1 MNSVYVGGT
10 SRLFRLPA
18 LLALLLLLKTSPLSA
33 SDGSAVLKKP
43 ASRLDLTKAS
53 VFAPN
58 GLSAREKK
66 AVTVL
71 VEEVEKRSG
80 VRWETRSDSAPVGGT
95 MIAVGTEKT
104 LRGRSAEL
112 DRALSIDPAPKGA
125 EGFRIAVSGESRWV
139 VVVGNDERGVLFGV
153 GRLLRELRMHRGSV
167 EVADGFRVSTA
178 PAVALRGH
186 QLGYRPKTNSYDGW
200 DLDQW
205 DHYIRDLAI
214 FGTNAIELIPPR
226 SDDDADSPHFP
237 RPPMEM
243 MVGMSRIADSYGLD
257 VWVWYPAMDKDY
269 GDPAT
274 VEFALKEWADVFQK
288 LPRIDAVLVP
298 GGDPGHTPPKLLMPL
313 LEKQAASL
321 RKFHPKAGLW
331 ISPQGFTE
339 EWFGDFLGL
348 LKDEPRWLTGIVF
361 GPQVRLRLP
370 DLRRVIPAR
379 YPIRH
384 YPDITHSL
392 SCQYPVPDWDVA
404 YSLTHEREGINPRP
418 LDQAAIF
425 RATNPYTIGFLTYS
439 EGCNDDVNKFVW
451 SGLGWDPTESVAEI
465 LRQYGRYFLSDTLAD
480 PFAQGLLAL
489 EQNWVGPLLT
499 NSAVETTLQQ
509 FQRMEQSAKPAD
521 LLNWRFQQALYRAYY
536 DAYIRDRVIRET
548 SLESQARRVLR
559 DARRRGTLAA
569 LKDAEEILDSASNKP
584 TSPDRRARIGELAA
598 ALFQSIRMQLDV
610 EHYKAIEVGRGTT
623 LATVDWPLNDRE
635 WLMDRF
641 VEVRKLD
648 TEAKRIAAIDR
659 FLDRTNPGP
668 GGFYDDL
675 GDPSRQPHLLR
686 GPQTYAQDPDFRLT
700 SSISFDTQPGWPMAW
715 RQVAQ
720 TLYATPLQL
729 RYEGLDREAHYRV
742 RIVYGGDNFR
752 PKIRLE
758 SEGIEI
764 HPLIAKPSPLRPLEF
779 DVPASA
785 TNDGVLTLSWT
796 QEPGR
801 GGNGRGCQVAEV
813 WLIQQSAK

>member
-1 MNSVYVGGT
+1 MHSVFVRG
-10 SRLFRLPA
+10 SARLLRPTG
-18 LLALLLLLKTSPLSA
+18 LLALLLFCRVSPLFA
-33 SDGSAVLKKP
+33 GDQAVDPRKP
-43 ASRLDLTKAS
+43 ATRVDLAKAT
-53 VFAPN
+53 VFAPE

-71 VEEVEKRSG
+71 VEEVEKRSR
-80 VRWETRSDSAPVGGT
+80 VRYEVRSDLTLQGGT
-95 MIAVGTEKT
+95 SIAVGTEKT

-112 DRALSIDPAPKGA
+112 DRAMSLDPAPKGP
-125 EGFRIAVSGESRWV
+125 EGFRIAVSGESRLV
-139 VVVGNDERGVLFGV
+139 AVIGNDERGVLFGV
-153 GRLLRELRMHRGSV
+153 GRLLRELRMHRDSV
-167 EVADGFRVSTA
+167 EVAAGFRISTA
-178 PAVALRGH
+178 PAVTLRGH

-205 DHYIRDLAI
+205 DRYIRDLAI

-269 GDPAT
+269 RDPAT
-274 VEFALKEWADVFQK
+274 VEFALGEWSEVFRK
-288 LPRIDAVLVP
+288 LPRLDAVLVP

-339 EWFGDFLGL
+339 GCFGDFLGL
-348 LKDEPRWLTGIVF
+348 LKDEPTWLTGIVF
-361 GPQVRLRLP
+361 GPQVRIRLP
-370 DLRRVIPAR
+370 EIRRVIPKR

-404 YSLTHEREGINPRP
+404 FSLTHEREGINPRP
-418 LDQAAIF
+418 LDQSAIF
-425 RATNPYTIGFLTYS
+425 RATNPHTIGFLTYS

-451 SGLGWDPTESVAEI
+451 SGLGWDPSESVAEI
-465 LRQYGRYFLSDTLAD
+465 LRQYGRYFLSDKLAD

-489 EQNWVGPLLT
+489 ERNWVGPLST
-499 NSAVETTLQQ
+499 NGAVETTLGQ
-509 FQRMEQSAKPAD
+509 FQEMERSARPVD

-536 DAYIRDRVIRET
+536 DAYIRDRLIRES
-548 SLESQARRVLR
+548 SLEIEARRVLR
-559 DARRRGTLAA
+559 DARNRGSLEA
-569 LKDAEEILDSASNKP
+569 LKAAEQILDRTSTEP
-584 TSPDRRARIGELAA
+584 TSLDRRARIGELAA

-623 LATVDWPLNDRE
+623 LATVDWPLNERE
-635 WLMDRF
+635 WLLGRF
-641 VEVRKLD
+641 AEVRKPD
-648 TEAKRIAAIDR
+648 TEPSRLAAIHL
-659 FLDRTNPGP
+659 FLERTNPGP

-686 GPQTYAQDPDFRLT
+686 GPQTYAQDPDFRST

-729 RYEGLDREAHYRV
+729 RYEGLDREAKYRLKV
-742 RIVYGGDNFR
+742 VYGGDNFR
-752 PKIRLE
+752 PKIRLDA
-758 SEGIEI
+758 EGTEI
-764 HPLIAKPSPLRPLEF
+764 HTLIAKPSPLRPLEF
-779 DVPASA
+779 DIPSSA
-785 TNDGVLTLSWT
+785 TQDGVLTVTWT

-813 WLIQQSAK
+813 WLIRKPSE